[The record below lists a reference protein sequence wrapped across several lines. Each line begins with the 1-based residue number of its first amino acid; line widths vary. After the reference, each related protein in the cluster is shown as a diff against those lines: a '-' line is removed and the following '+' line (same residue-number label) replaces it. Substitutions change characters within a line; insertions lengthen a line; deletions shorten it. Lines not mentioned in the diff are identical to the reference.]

1 MEQLIAAILT
11 MVAGVLVCAAYFWST
26 NLVLDWIFPSKGKF
40 GAVASRNLRIAN
52 SIRPWLFLA
61 PALLALTLYLVYP
74 SSNRSG

>member
-40 GAVASRNLRIAN
+40 GAVASRNLRIATAFVPGCF
-52 SIRPWLFLA
+52 SPPPCWR
-61 PALLALTLYLVYP
+61 
-74 SSNRSG
+74 